1 MARTPIFN
9 DYDEHGR
16 RVSATGNRS
25 TKIEDEAIVYNL
37 RTRWRKEL
45 EDLTDSQLVN
55 AYDHFALDESF
66 GDNDEHFLEF
76 LRDYTDEIG

>member
-9 DYDEHGR
+9 DYDENGR

-45 EDLTDSQLVN
+45 EDVTDSQLVN

-76 LRDYTDEIG
+76 LRDYLENS